1 MTNMP
6 GERALNERLATV
18 RLIEVYGNLLT
29 LRQLRLLRMYY
40 LNDFSLGEIAEKLEI
55 TRQAVFDSL
64 QRSVDELTRLESSLH
79 LLAAADEE
87 ARMKTLLA
95 TRLEALEQ
103 TMQRLRGRVDPTTLG
118 EISAQ
123 LAALRRTCL

>member
-1 MTNMP
+1 MT
-6 GERALNERLATV
+6 GDRALNERLATV

-29 LRQLRLLRMYY
+29 LRQLRLVRMHY
-40 LNDFSLGEIAEKLEI
+40 LHDFSLGEIAEKLEI

-87 ARMKTLLA
+87 ARLKTLLA
-95 TRLEALEQ
+95 TRLEALEH
-103 TMQRLRGRVDPTTLG
+103 TVQRLRGRVDPTTLG

>member
-1 MTNMP
+1 MP
-6 GERALNERLATV
+6 GQRALNERLATV

-87 ARMKTLLA
+87 ARLKTLLA
-95 TRLEALEQ
+95 TRLDALEQ
-103 TMQRLRGRVDPTTLG
+103 TVQRLRGRVDPTTLG

-123 LAALRRTCL
+123 LASLRRTCL